1 MCEMKS
7 LKHFLHRETLSN
19 CTVLHRISNFLL
31 EMLVMK
37 IFFYLAV
44 MIGESQSTDDGLEVH
59 MGVNYVGH
67 FLLTRLLLNSLI
79 KGAEDQVCM

>member
-1 MCEMKS
+1 
-7 LKHFLHRETLSN
+7 
-19 CTVLHRISNFLL
+19 
-31 EMLVMK
+31 MK
-37 IFFYLAV
+37 IFSYLAV

-67 FLLTRLLLNSLI
+67 FLLTRLLLNNLV